1 MQHRNLL
8 KNQNAK
14 QKLQIITREHPSC
27 KINIQKYMCVF
38 QIASEHP
45 SSLTLQPRILM
56 RILHKCFPLIDQESP
71 LVWNIQ
77 FLKSYQI
84 KSIFKLDFSF
94 CLVSGKT
101 VWLSSER
108 EIPAESQITQFP
120 LFHSGNITILRVLCV
135 FVFFFVEYF
144 LYVFWFHWDFVS

>member
-14 QKLQIITREHPSC
+14 QKLQNITREHPSC

-38 QIASEHP
+38 QIASERP
-45 SSLTLQPRILM
+45 FSLTSQPRILM
-56 RILHKCFPLIDQESP
+56 CIFHKCFPLLDNKSS
-71 LVWNIQ
+71 LVWT
-77 FLKSYQI
+77 LKYT
-84 KSIFKLDFSF
+84 IFKLDFSL

-120 LFHSGNITILRVLCV
+120 LFSFWWYHNFTCTLCFCFLLCWVFPICIL
-135 FVFFFVEYF
+135 
-144 LYVFWFHWDFVS
+144 VSLTFCQLDDRHRE